1 MINLE
6 NLKPFPK
13 FCYSIGYIPTSYKLS
28 MTYEEQLIWFCDF
41 LENTVIPA
49 VNNNA
54 HATEELQNLYV
65 ELKNYVDNYFEN
77 IDVQEEINNKLDD
90 MAESGELAELIEQF
104 IKIDLK
110 FYFPKFWANRY
121 SGDCNLIK
129 YKDKNI
135 LIDCY
140 GPDAWTDVKAFLDF
154 YSVAHIDY
162 FILTHYHADHVGNF
176 ENLVNSHYIDS
187 NTEIFL
193 PAPVQFWDN
202 EPTYYTNFCENNN
215 LDYHVPTEN
224 EVLQID
230 ELLKLTFTNCDTTT
244 LNNYYNI
251 DGMPQNL
258 KQNNCS
264 TVTLIEYQKT
274 KALYTGDLHKQGLE
288 RIRKINFVKSKIDLY
303 KISHHGIDETT
314 DLEFIRNIAPD
325 YAVQTSGILHAQRNE
340 FGCSADPSILEAL
353 GTNVYPC
360 HKQTDYLEFV
370 SNGEKMYCV
379 QGKAGSVSTSNN
391 PVEFYVDINV
401 TADAIQDG
409 SEQHPFKEI
418 SQAIGNLGSTP
429 QGDATI
435 HVANGYYANGINYGT
450 SDSASYLKNTAIAQ
464 RPYTINI
471 LGESNLNTVINGLRF
486 INANVRIR
494 DVKVDTDN
502 HNEAI
507 YALNS
512 RVEFTGCNITSNT
525 NTQNDKN
532 ATYFRKSQ
540 VYFDSCSFDYCNIGL
555 NVLEASVV
563 VTRYCNYGTNI
574 TTPIYNRGI
583 VREWGTNQNNDIS
596 IAPRKD
602 YNKIFDY
609 GTYYS
614 PILIY
619 AGEPEFASTE
629 IPLTFDIRKL
639 NAVKIDFVDDEGVLK
654 STGILDLSHSNRH
667 WIGLDL
673 QKQLNNVLKENGTCV
688 QFRDGLAMYYQPS
701 FHKETNISNGTVTVL
716 NTNRKL
722 SVIKIYG
729 YMFDYYDLTN

>member
-28 MTYEEQLIWFCDF
+28 MTYEEQLVWFCDF

-202 EPTYYTNFCENNN
+202 EPTYYTNFCNTNN
-215 LDYHVPTEN
+215 LNYHVPTEN

-230 ELLKLTFTNCDTTT
+230 ELLKLTFTNCDTTI

-325 YAVQTSGILHAQRNE
+325 FAVQTSGILHAQRNE

-450 SDSASYLKNTAIAQ
+450 EDSASYLKNTAIAQ

-471 LGESNLNTVINGLRF
+471 LGESNQNTVINGLRF
-486 INANVRIR
+486 INANVRVR

-512 RVEFTGCNITSNT
+512 RIEFTNCNITSNT
-525 NTQNDKN
+525 NTQNNKN

-540 VYFDSCSFDYCNIGL
+540 VYFDSCSFDYCNVAL

-619 AGEPEFASTE
+619 AGEPEFSSTE

-673 QKQLNNVLKENGTCV
+673 QKQFNNLVKESGTCV
-688 QFRDGLAMYYQPS
+688 QFRDGLAMYYQSS
-701 FHKETNISNGTVTVL
+701 FHKETNVSNGTVTVL

>member
-1 MINLE
+1 MNFNFNRLPPFKWFVLQNFPFIEADFDSITYYQLLCKLGEEINKIIEQNNKIGIQVE
-6 NLKPFPK
+6 NLTNF
-13 FCYSIGYIPTSYKLS
+13 YNQLQEYI
-28 MTYEEQLIWFCDF
+28 
-41 LENTVIPA
+41 N
-49 VNNNA
+49 
-54 HATEELQNLYV
+54 
-65 ELKNYVDNYFEN
+65 NYFEN
-77 IDVQEEINNKLDD
+77 LDVQEEIDNKLDE
-90 MAESGELAELIEQF
+90 MAESGELAEIVEQF
-104 IKIDLK
+104 LKNDLK

-129 YKDKNI
+129 YKDINI

-176 ENLVNSHYIDS
+176 ENLVNSGYIDT
-187 NTEIFL
+187 NTIIYL

-202 EPTYYTNFCENNN
+202 EPTYYTNFCNTNN
-215 LDYHVPTEN
+215 LNYHVPTEN

-230 ELLKLTFTNCDTTT
+230 DLLKLTFTNCDTTI

-264 TVTLIEYQKT
+264 TVTLIEYQNT

-288 RIRKINFVKSKIDLY
+288 RIRKLNFVKSKIDLY

-314 DLEFIRNIAPD
+314 DLQFIRNIAPD

-340 FGCSADPSILEAL
+340 FGCSADPSILESL

-370 SNGEKMYCV
+370 SNGEKMYCM

-391 PVEFYVDINV
+391 PVEYYVDINV
-401 TADAIQDG
+401 TADDIQDG

-429 QGDATI
+429 QGDVTI

-464 RPYTINI
+464 RPHTINI
-471 LGESNLNTVINGLRF
+471 LGTSNQNTIINGLRF
-486 INANVRIR
+486 INANVRVR
-494 DVKVDTDN
+494 DVKIDTDN

-507 YALNS
+507 YSLNS
-512 RVEFTGCNITSNT
+512 RVEFTNCNITSNT
-525 NTQNDKN
+525 NTQHNKN

-540 VYFDSCSFDYCNIGL
+540 AYFDSCSFDYCNIGL

-574 TTPIYNRGI
+574 TTVIYNRGI
-583 VREWGTNQNNDIS
+583 VREWGTNQNTDITLP
-596 IAPRKD
+596 ARKD
-602 YNKIFDY
+602 YNKVNDY

-619 AGEPEFASTE
+619 AGEPEFSSTE

-654 STGILDLSHSNRH
+654 STGIIDLSHSNRH

-688 QFRDGLAMYYQPS
+688 QFRDGLAMYYQAS

-722 SVIKIYG
+722 SVIRIYG
-729 YMFDYYDLTN
+729 YIFDYYNLTN